1 MKKLSLAAAIVACF
15 GLFNAKA
22 QNVNGMKL
30 TDIHVDYIQV
40 RAIKSLL
47 ADKQWIALEYGQ
59 KVGDYAEL
67 YIRDDNGKKLEFNS
81 AIDAVNKMKAYG
93 YELFSVYT
101 EQVDQSS
108 NKPVYVLKRK

>member
-1 MKKLSLAAAIVACF
+1 MKKLTLAAAVVACL

-30 TDIHVDYIQV
+30 TDIHVDYIQI
-40 RAIKSLL
+40 RAIKSFL

-59 KVGDYAEL
+59 KVGDFSEL
-67 YIRDDNGKKLEFNS
+67 YIRDDNDKKLEFNS
-81 AIDAVNKMKAYG
+81 AIDGVNKMKNYG

-101 EQVDQSS
+101 EQIDKDT
-108 NKPVYVLKRK
+108 NRPVYVLKRK